1 MKIGYFIIFIIVF
14 SALADVYAD
23 DSPFKKNQKCQEYE
37 SSYSNYVL
45 KARQLAN
52 HSYHDKAASLFKK
65 HLDCWNDPEVSTE
78 LAALYSSQK
87 KYYLAGVVLKEAGLI
102 DLYNETENL
111 RIAQNSEERISQI
124 KFSAQE
130 KASGFEKSYRKNKD
144 TAIPLIILGTTAF
157 GTGLGLFMHEKAFSG
172 TNSKTAQ
179 YTLMFSGFSMI
190 GSGIILNLAAQ
201 TNKNYYLA
209 YSDLSKRN
217 FDLNSVLDDDF
228 IIPSIENSARS
239 GNIRDL
245 KNHGISLIVLSIP
258 MIALAGFA
266 IYETTDYV
274 WNSDSLFQFRSE
286 SGAFL
291 YGLFR
296 LFYMPTIAGAFALL
310 PSIFFIVSGI
320 KDLVKSSRLE
330 KMNTDSGTLTLN
342 SVTPIINPVSKTYGL
357 SMGFSF

>member
-1 MKIGYFIIFIIVF
+1 MKIACFIIFIIVF

-37 SSYSNYVL
+37 RSYSNYVL

-65 HLDCWNDPEVSTE
+65 HLECWNDPEVSTE

-144 TAIPLIILGTTAF
+144 TAIPLIILGITAF

-179 YTLMFSGFSMI
+179 YALMFSGFSLI
-190 GSGIILNLAAQ
+190 GTGIKFDLAGKID
-201 TNKNYYLA
+201 KNFQNS
-209 YSDLSKRN
+209 YSDISGSR
-217 FDLNSVLDDDF
+217 FDLNSILDDDY
-228 IIPSIENSARS
+228 INNKTENTAKLNSVQA
-239 GNIRDL
+239 L
-245 KNHGISLIVLSIP
+245 KNHGTALILLSIP
-258 MIALAGFA
+258 MLALSGFA
-266 IYETTDYV
+266 IY
-274 WNSDSLFQFRSE
+274 DSIHY
-286 SGAFL
+286 AL
-291 YGLFR
+291 YGGSIFNFKDEGAALLYFLFR
-296 LFYMPTIAGAFALL
+296 LFIVPEITAIITIF
-310 PSIFFIVSGI
+310 PSVFFLVQGI
-320 KDLVKSSRLE
+320 KSHVKASKWSKLTE
-330 KMNTDSGTLTLN
+330 NEYITL
-342 SVTPIINPVSKTYGL
+342 SYIAPIIDPVSKTYGL